1 MVELLMP
8 SIVFRVCWMQL
19 YDGLNGDECVGGGQY
34 IEQHDFGG
42 EIFNFRPYKG
52 SMYGYVQPPGRG
64 HFNDRKIRI
73 ERLGARKNDQSID
86 GILVAWAARN
96 PYLGGTYVVGWYKD
110 AAIFRSWQEPPQGSN
125 RTYKKEPLGYYS
137 KAKQNNC
144 VLLPVEKRL
153 FQIPRGRGYMGM
165 ANMWYP
171 GAEFEQQLMLFI
183 QNYEP

>member
-1 MVELLMP
+1 MP

-34 IEQHDFGG
+34 IEQQGFGG
-42 EIFNFRPYKG
+42 EIFNFRHYKRNL
-52 SMYGYVQPPGRG
+52 YGYVQPPGRG

-110 AAIFRSWQEPPQGSN
+110 ATVFRCWHEPPQGSN
-125 RTYKKEPLGYYS
+125 RAYNGQPLGYYATAVEES
-137 KAKQNNC
+137 GLLLT
-144 VLLPVEKRL
+144 VERRILPVPTGKGGIG
-153 FQIPRGRGYMGM
+153 Q

-171 GAEFEQQLMLFI
+171 DAEFEQRLMNFI
-183 QNYEP
+183 QNYAP